1 MLFNSEPYLFFLP
14 IALLV
19 NWILPA
25 RIRPLWLLGASY
37 FFYGYWSRPFL
48 LLIIGLTLAN
58 YVIGL
63 VQAEHLP
70 HRRAIL
76 VTALVVNLGA
86 LAVFK
91 YLGLLDETARGLAA
105 FIGLQN
111 ALPVVKVILPLGL
124 SFFTFEFIHYQ
135 IDLYRGDRPIRS
147 LINFAL
153 FPAFFPTQIAG
164 PIKRYQDFNRQVEA
178 RPRFD
183 AVLALEG
190 GELIVRGLVKKVV
203 LGDSLVPI
211 IGMVYSHLGEAT
223 MVDAWAATVAF
234 CLQVYFDFSG
244 YTDIGRGSAQL
255 LGYRVPP
262 NFAAPF
268 LATSFQDFWHRWHM
282 SLSFWLRDY
291 LYFPLGGSRKGPL
304 RTRLNLMI
312 TMALGGL
319 WHGAA
324 WHFLGMGIGLGLGL
338 NLDRTLKART
348 WLRPAVP
355 AWVRNVAGWGIAQM
369 IFLLCTVLFRA
380 PSIQAAVLMWWE
392 MLTGSPHH
400 HLVTNLQLV
409 EVFLIGVGLLG
420 IQLLLTRWKPAE
432 LFSLARSGII
442 LRPAYVM
449 GMATVFTSFF
459 ALENASRSFIY
470 FQF

>member
-25 RIRPLWLLGASY
+25 KIRPLWLLGASY
-37 FFYGYWSRPFL
+37 FFYGFWSRPFL

-63 VQAEHLP
+63 VQAQQTA

-76 VTALVVNLGA
+76 ILALVVNLGA
-86 LAVFK
+86 LGIFK

-105 FIGLQN
+105 FIGLQH
-111 ALPVVKVILPLGL
+111 ALPVVKIILPLGL
-124 SFFTFEFIHYQ
+124 SFFAFEFIHYQ
-135 IDLYRGDRPIRS
+135 IDLYRGDRPIRN

-183 AVLALEG
+183 PALALEG
-190 GELIVRGLVKKVV
+190 VELIVRGLVKKVV
-203 LGDSLVPI
+203 LGDSLAPI
-211 IGMVYSHLGEAT
+211 LAMVYGRLGEAT
-223 MVDAWAATVAF
+223 MVDAWIATIAF

-255 LGYRVPP
+255 LGYKVPL
-262 NFAAPF
+262 NFRAPF

-338 NLDRTLKART
+338 NIDRTLKART

-355 AWVRNVAGWGIAQM
+355 PWVRILAGWAIAQL
-369 IFLLCTVLFRA
+369 IFMLCTVLFRA
-380 PSIQAAVLMWWE
+380 PSIQAAGLMYWK

-400 HLVTNLQLV
+400 HLVTNFQVV
-409 EVFLIGVGLLG
+409 EVLGIGIGLLG

-432 LFSLARSGII
+432 LFSFARSGII

-449 GMATVFTSFF
+449 GMATLFTYFF